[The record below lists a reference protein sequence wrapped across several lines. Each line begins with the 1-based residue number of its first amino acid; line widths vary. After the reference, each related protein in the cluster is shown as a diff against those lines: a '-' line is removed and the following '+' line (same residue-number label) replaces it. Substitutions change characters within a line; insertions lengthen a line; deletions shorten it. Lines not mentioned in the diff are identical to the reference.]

1 MNWDK
6 VLRPEIL
13 VFVVGG
19 LIAIVAIVS
28 SAMKSFATAKLET
41 RLKER
46 LLDQGMSVDE
56 IERILLAG
64 KELTTEEKKAEG

>member
-28 SAMKSFATAKLET
+28 SAMKSFAKAKLET